1 MRKEKVLKNTVASA
15 AALAVMGGMGFAFTA
30 NQAADAATKKAQ
42 TITTSKN
49 TFETNDGHAAFGM
62 GVNKSKLHGKI
73 TYTSSDKSIAA
84 VDGKGMVHPK
94 HYGNTKITIKATGD
108 KNYKATTK
116 KVTIKVD
123 PSVKKW
129 EASLDALAKDI
140 YKMGATYSNEKVAH
154 SYAQLKNMKTTH
166 CAGYVSIAMQN
177 YGLAKSGLY
186 FYLGG
191 SSKINGPD
199 KSEFNN
205 TKKYDVKKISN
216 KTIKYCVD
224 NGLIKTGDIVG
235 RGESGYHTMV
245 FKEKKNGNYY
255 FYSLTSKATVK
266 NKVIEKKQYKADYKL
281 GVRIRIKALK

>member
-1 MRKEKVLKNTVASA
+1 MGKEKIIKNVVSFA
-15 AALAVMGGMGFAFTA
+15 AAVAVITSMGFAYSS
-30 NQAADAATKKAQ
+30 NQAADAAAKKAQ

-62 GVNKSKLHGKI
+62 GLNKSKLHGKI
-73 TYTSSDKSIAA
+73 TYSSSNKSVAT
-84 VDGKGMVHPK
+84 VNGNGMVQPK
-94 HYGNTKITIKATGD
+94 HYGNAVITIKTAGD
-108 KNYKATTK
+108 KNYKAATK
-116 KVTIKVD
+116 KVTIKID

-140 YKMGATYSNEKVAH
+140 YKMGATYSNDKVAH
-154 SYAQLKNMKTTH
+154 SYAKLKSMKTTH

-177 YGLAKSGLY
+177 YGLAKSGFY

-191 SSKINGPD
+191 SSKLNGPD
-199 KSEFNN
+199 KSEFSNS
-205 TKKYDVKKISN
+205 KKYDVKKINN

-224 NGLIKTGDIVG
+224 NGIVKTGDIVG
-235 RGESGYHTMV
+235 KDKSGYHTMV
-245 FKEKKNGNYY
+245 FKEKKNGTYY

-266 NKVIEKKQYKADYKL
+266 NRIIEKKPYKADYKL